1 MYRGLAE
8 KLTLFYFIMEDI
20 MDNEIVKTTPPIGV
34 STLSLMGIPLS
45 DWVYIVTIMYVLI
58 QIWVLLYK
66 TFFKKEE
73 CNK

>member
-66 TFFKKEE
+66 TFLKRGM
-73 CNK
+73 

>member
-58 QIWVLLYK
+58 QILVLLYK

>member
-66 TFFKKEE
+66 TFSKKEE

>member
-58 QIWVLLYK
+58 QIGVLLYK

>member
-1 MYRGLAE
+1 
-8 KLTLFYFIMEDI
+8 

-34 STLSLMGIPLS
+34 SALSLMGIPLS

-58 QIWVLLYK
+58 QILVLLYK

>member
-1 MYRGLAE
+1 
-8 KLTLFYFIMEDI
+8 

-58 QIWVLLYK
+58 QICVLLYN

>member
-73 CNK
+73 WNK

>member
-45 DWVYIVTIMYVLI
+45 DWV
-58 QIWVLLYK
+58 
-66 TFFKKEE
+66 
-73 CNK
+73 

>member
-1 MYRGLAE
+1 
-8 KLTLFYFIMEDI
+8 

-66 TFFKKEE
+66 TFLKKEE

>member
-73 CNK
+73 CSK

>member
-1 MYRGLAE
+1 MLPRVGQ

-66 TFFKKEE
+66 TFLKKEE